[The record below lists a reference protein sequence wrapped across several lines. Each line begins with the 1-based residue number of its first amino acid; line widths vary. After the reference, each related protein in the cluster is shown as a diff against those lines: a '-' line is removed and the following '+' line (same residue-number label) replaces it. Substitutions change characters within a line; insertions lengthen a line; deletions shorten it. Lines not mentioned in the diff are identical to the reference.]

1 MSDAGFRNR
10 LAWIVTAA
18 LAAFVIASLLTAPD
32 PSEDRARTIGMLI
45 RCPVCQ
51 GESIADSPSQTARD
65 MMDLIEQRI
74 AEGLTDQQILDELLA
89 SYSEALL
96 LDPPVGGSTIWV
108 WLAPIGAFAIGL
120 AMIARR
126 VRPSPA
132 ASPRHRPASRP
143 PRPARE
149 ERFAI
154 GALALLIAGAGA
166 LVAVGQFRQDRA
178 DSGLLSGIAAGSVDP
193 DSVSDETLEAV
204 IAANLDHPEIAG
216 MQLALANRYFEDRNY
231 QKAFPHYQ
239 AVLDGSPSP
248 AEAAEAYMRLGWM
261 VYDGNGEVDLGLTLI
276 DNALEIAPDDPFA
289 LYLKGR
295 VMWCGQGDDEG
306 AASVF
311 NEVLASPALD
321 DRGAR
326 TGGSRPGS
334 RLRGRGLSM
343 KAVGWAAI
351 GVVVLSVGLALIF
364 ATRFGE
370 DPGLVPSPL
379 LGQPAPSL
387 ALPKL
392 DGSGTFDAED
402 LRDKVVVVNFFASWC
417 APCREEQPDLAAA
430 ADAFAD
436 RGVVVIE
443 IAYQDEAAGALE
455 FLDEFGR
462 SDAAD
467 LPGRPGGRAAIA
479 FGVFG
484 IPETFFVA
492 ADGTVVG
499 KAIGATDALTLGTT
513 IDAVLRGERPGQDV
527 LGDTFTGPGG

>member
-1 MSDAGFRNR
+1 VSDAAFRNR

-18 LAAFVIASLLTAPD
+18 LAVFVIASLLTAPD

-74 AEGLTDQQILDELLA
+74 AEGLTDQQIIDELLA

-108 WLAPIGAFAIGL
+108 WLAPIGAFAVGL

-132 ASPRHRPASRP
+132 ASPRAVLEQAA
-143 PRPARE
+143 PARSRR
-149 ERFAI
+149 RFAI

-178 DSGLLSGIAAGSVDP
+178 DSGLLSGIAAGNVDP

-204 IAANLDHPEIAG
+204 IAANLDHPDIAG

-248 AEAAEAYMRLGWM
+248 PEAAEAYMRLGWM

-295 VMWCGQGDDEG
+295 VMWCGQGDEEG

-311 NEVLASPALD
+311 DEVLASPALD
-321 DRGAR
+321 DQ
-326 TGGSRPGS
+326 
-334 RLRGRGLSM
+334 
-343 KAVGWAAI
+343 V
-351 GVVVLSVGLALIF
+351 
-364 ATRFGE
+364 
-370 DPGLVPSPL
+370 
-379 LGQPAPSL
+379 
-387 ALPKL
+387 
-392 DGSGTFDAED
+392 
-402 LRDKVVVVNFFASWC
+402 
-417 APCREEQPDLAAA
+417 REQVEADLAVA
-430 ADAFAD
+430 
-436 RGVVVIE
+436 
-443 IAYQDEAAGALE
+443 
-455 FLDEFGR
+455 
-462 SDAAD
+462 SS
-467 LPGRPGGRAAIA
+467 GGDC
-479 FGVFG
+479 
-484 IPETFFVA
+484 E
-492 ADGTVVG
+492 
-499 KAIGATDALTLGTT
+499 
-513 IDAVLRGERPGQDV
+513 
-527 LGDTFTGPGG
+527 

>member
-1 MSDAGFRNR
+1 VSDAAFRNR

-18 LAAFVIASLLTAPD
+18 LAVFVIASLLTAPD

-108 WLAPIGAFAIGL
+108 WLAPIGAFAVGL

-132 ASPRHRPASRP
+132 ASPRAVLEQAA
-143 PRPARE
+143 PARSRR
-149 ERFAI
+149 RFAI

-178 DSGLLSGIAAGSVDP
+178 DSGLLSGIAAGNVDP

-204 IAANLDHPEIAG
+204 IAANLDHPDIAG

-248 AEAAEAYMRLGWM
+248 PEAAEAYMRLGWM

-295 VMWCGQGDDEG
+295 VMWCGQGDEEG

-311 NEVLASPALD
+311 DEVLASPALD
-321 DRGAR
+321 DQ
-326 TGGSRPGS
+326 
-334 RLRGRGLSM
+334 
-343 KAVGWAAI
+343 V
-351 GVVVLSVGLALIF
+351 
-364 ATRFGE
+364 
-370 DPGLVPSPL
+370 
-379 LGQPAPSL
+379 
-387 ALPKL
+387 
-392 DGSGTFDAED
+392 
-402 LRDKVVVVNFFASWC
+402 
-417 APCREEQPDLAAA
+417 REQVEADLAVA
-430 ADAFAD
+430 
-436 RGVVVIE
+436 
-443 IAYQDEAAGALE
+443 
-455 FLDEFGR
+455 
-462 SDAAD
+462 SS
-467 LPGRPGGRAAIA
+467 GGDC
-479 FGVFG
+479 
-484 IPETFFVA
+484 E
-492 ADGTVVG
+492 
-499 KAIGATDALTLGTT
+499 
-513 IDAVLRGERPGQDV
+513 
-527 LGDTFTGPGG
+527 